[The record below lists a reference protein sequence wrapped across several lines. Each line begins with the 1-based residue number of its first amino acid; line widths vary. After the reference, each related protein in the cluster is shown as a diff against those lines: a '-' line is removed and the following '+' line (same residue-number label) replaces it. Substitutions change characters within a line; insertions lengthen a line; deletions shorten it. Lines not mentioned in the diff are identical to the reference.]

1 MQDVLGTLR
10 ALRRPPLLI
19 RAARIGLEDYHREVH
34 LRRFMRDGALPSSTT
49 ALSRLIETEA
59 TLEQDRHTCAA
70 GYSPA
75 RHVDI
80 LIAMMGEAR
89 LACTPPALVEA

>member
-1 MQDVLGTLR
+1 MQDILTTLD
-10 ALRRPPLLI
+10 AMKRPSLLI
-19 RAARIGLEDYHREVH
+19 RAARIGTPDYRREVH
-34 LRRFMRDGALPSSTT
+34 LRRYLGETRLPRSGEAL
-49 ALSRLIETEA
+49 LRLMEIESDLDERRKT
-59 TLEQDRHTCAA
+59 QAA

-89 LACTPPALVEA
+89 ILRAAHRARP

>member
-1 MQDVLGTLR
+1 MQ
-10 ALRRPPLLI
+10 
-19 RAARIGLEDYHREVH
+19 
-34 LRRFMRDGALPSSTT
+34 
-49 ALSRLIETEA
+49 LIELEA
-59 TLEQDRHTCAA
+59 EANDDRKNKQA

-89 LACTPPALVEA
+89 MLQQARQDA